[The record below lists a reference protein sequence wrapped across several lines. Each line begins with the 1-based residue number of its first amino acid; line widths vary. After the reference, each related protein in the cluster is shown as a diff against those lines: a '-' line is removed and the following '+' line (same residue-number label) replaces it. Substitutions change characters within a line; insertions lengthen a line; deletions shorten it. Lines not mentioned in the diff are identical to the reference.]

1 MWVVRDCFFKTSKA
15 ETFLKTFFDRFA
27 ERAWLCLRD
36 RESLSRRATYEQVFG
51 VLSNAEECTYIC
63 VVAPNGVSKFRASS
77 D

>member
-1 MWVVRDCFFKTSKA
+1 MWVVRDCFFKTGKA
-15 ETFLKTFFDRFA
+15 ETFLKTFLTVL
-27 ERAWLCLRD
+27 LCLRD